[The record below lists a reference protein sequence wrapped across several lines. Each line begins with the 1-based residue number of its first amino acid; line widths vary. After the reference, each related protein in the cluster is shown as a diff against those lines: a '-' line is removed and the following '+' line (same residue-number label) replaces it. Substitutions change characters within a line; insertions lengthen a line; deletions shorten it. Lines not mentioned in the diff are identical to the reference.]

1 MVTKKRMIA
10 HQLKNRGIRNPKVL
24 RAMEDVDRALFVP
37 REMKS
42 YAYEDS
48 PLPIGGEQTISQP
61 YIVAQMAELLDLNE
75 DDVILEVGAGCG
87 YNAAILSRMV
97 SFVYSIEIIKWLAEQ
112 AKKNITKTGIKN
124 INIRYG
130 DGYKG
135 WPEKAPFDKIIL
147 TAATPK
153 IPEPLKLQL
162 KVGGKM
168 IAPLGGYDM
177 QKLRLLEK
185 VDEKKFVQNDSIW
198 VRFVPMTGKVQD

>member
-1 MVTKKRMIA
+1 MIA
-10 HQLKNRGIRNPKVL
+10 EQLERRGIRNPNIL
-24 RAMEDVDRALFVP
+24 RAMEEVDRALFVP
-37 REMKS
+37 QNMRS
-42 YAYEDS
+42 HAYEDT

-75 DDVILEVGAGCG
+75 DDVILEIGAGCG

-112 AKKNITKTGIKN
+112 AKKNVTKTGIKN

-162 KVGGKM
+162 NEGGKM
-168 IAPLGGYDM
+168 IAPLGGFGM
-177 QKLRLLEK
+177 QKLMILEK
-185 VDEKKFVQNDSIW
+185 VDEKNFVQNDTIW

>member
-1 MVTKKRMIA
+1 MVTKKRMISN
-10 HQLKNRGIRNPKVL
+10 QLERRGIRDPNIL
-24 RAMEDVDRALFVP
+24 RAMEEVDRALFVP
-37 REMKS
+37 HEMRS
-42 YAYEDS
+42 HAYEDT

-61 YIVAQMAELLDLNE
+61 YIVAQMAELLDLNK

-97 SFVYSIEIIKWLAEQ
+97 SYVYSIEIIKWLAEQ
-112 AKKNITKTGIKN
+112 AKKNVTKTGIKN

-185 VDEKKFVQNDSIW
+185 VDEKNFVQTDSIW